1 MPFTQTRCAAFL
13 FCPSSLFKHLAQM
26 YLPVDWSARHM
37 EGDREPGCLSPF
49 TALWTW
55 TRNGYHMADGG
66 ERKEEPCM
74 NLAEF
79 MEVKEEVKK
88 KKTSCVRATSGIC
101 SVGMSAFIYSFKF
114 NADSVSQFDIFRWS
128 QGLFYLSFCL
138 LTSLPHFL
146 FLLPIPGLP
155 RASSPSSLWYYIH
168 TFVFMYLIINL
179 WASPSFPL
187 QACEL
192 MLH

>member
-1 MPFTQTRCAAFL
+1 
-13 FCPSSLFKHLAQM
+13 
-26 YLPVDWSARHM
+26 M

-114 NADSVSQFDIFRWS
+114 SADSVSQFDIFR
-128 QGLFYLSFCL
+128 
-138 LTSLPHFL
+138 
-146 FLLPIPGLP
+146 
-155 RASSPSSLWYYIH
+155 
-168 TFVFMYLIINL
+168 
-179 WASPSFPL
+179 
-187 QACEL
+187 
-192 MLH
+192 